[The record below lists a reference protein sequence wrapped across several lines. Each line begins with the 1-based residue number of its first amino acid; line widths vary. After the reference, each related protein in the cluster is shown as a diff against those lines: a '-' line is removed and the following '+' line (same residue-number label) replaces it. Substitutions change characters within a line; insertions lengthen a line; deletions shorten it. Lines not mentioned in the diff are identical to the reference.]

1 MSKQDSDRIVPLF
14 GRINYETMAKTMELM
29 LGHWKK
35 DHTKEIK
42 LIICSCGGMCDPSFM
57 FIDMIRFYKINLT
70 TIATGGIG
78 SMAVP
83 IFASGVKR
91 LVTKHT
97 DIFLH
102 DLGFSPDR
110 DERLTV
116 TELKMKSANLDV
128 SQKWYAEY
136 LEERTFGK
144 FKASK
149 ALKLMKEEGYL
160 YPKDIVKLGLAHQ
173 II

>member
-1 MSKQDSDRIVPLF
+1 MSEQDSDRIVPLF
-14 GRINYETMAKTMELM
+14 GKINHETMTKTMELM

-35 DHTKEIK
+35 DRDKEIK
-42 LIICSCGGMCDPSFM
+42 LIVCSGGGMCDPSFM
-57 FIDMIRFYKINLT
+57 FIDMIKFYNINLT
-70 TIATGGIG
+70 TIASGGVG

-83 IFASGVKR
+83 IFASGIKR
-91 LVTKHT
+91 FVTKHT

-110 DERLTV
+110 DERLSI
-116 TELKMKSANLDV
+116 TELHRKSDNLEV

-136 LEERTFGK
+136 LEERTSGK

-149 ALKLMKEEGYL
+149 VLKLMKAEVYL
-160 YPKDIVKLGLAHQ
+160 YPEEIIKLGLAHE